1 MEYKLNGLQPEKVF
15 KYFEEIS
22 RIPHGSRDTKRISD
36 YCVEFAKERNL
47 RYIQDESNNVI
58 IFKDATSGYENSPH
72 VILQGH
78 LDMVCEKT
86 SDSNHNFDEDPLCLI
101 VDGDN
106 LKADNTTLGGDDGI
120 AVAYAL
126 AILDSDD
133 LEHAGLEVVFTVDEE
148 IGMLGADSIDLTPLQ
163 GKYMLNMDSDE
174 EGIILASCA
183 GGVTS
188 TINLDVNYIKKDGLK
203 VDIKID
209 GLLGGH
215 SGAEINK
222 GRANANCLLGRL
234 LFNIMEEIDANIISL
249 YGGTK
254 DNAIPRESGVSLVID
269 ESDSSVLVDICNELQ
284 KALSKEYGVADKN
297 IKITVTQGEIGEYS
311 ALNNTSQLKLV
322 FLLVNLP
329 NGIMAMSQDIEGLV
343 ETSLNLGILS
353 LNEANATMGFAVR
366 SSIDTAKVALKNKV
380 RFMAE
385 FVGAEY
391 TESGDYPEWAYKRE
405 SKLREVCNN
414 VFKKQYGYDAK
425 IEAIHAGLECGI
437 ISSKIPDIDIVSF
450 GPNMKDIHTPN
461 ERLSISSTKRVWD
474 FVVEVLKELK

>member
-1 MEYKLNGLQPEKVF
+1 M
-15 KYFEEIS
+15 
-22 RIPHGSRDTKRISD
+22 
-36 YCVEFAKERNL
+36 
-47 RYIQDESNNVI
+47 
-58 IFKDATSGYENSPH
+58 
-72 VILQGH
+72 
-78 LDMVCEKT
+78 
-86 SDSNHNFDEDPLCLI
+86 
-101 VDGDN
+101 
-106 LKADNTTLGGDDGI
+106 
-120 AVAYAL
+120 L

-284 KALSKEYGVADKN
+284 KALTKEYGVADKN

-366 SSIDTAKVALKNKV
+366 SSIDTAKVALKDKDLWLSLLVLNIQKV
-380 RFMAE
+380 E
-385 FVGAEY
+385 IIQNGH
-391 TESGDYPEWAYKRE
+391 TKESQ
-405 SKLREVCNN
+405 N
-414 VFKKQYGYDAK
+414 
-425 IEAIHAGLECGI
+425 
-437 ISSKIPDIDIVSF
+437 
-450 GPNMKDIHTPN
+450 
-461 ERLSISSTKRVWD
+461 
-474 FVVEVLKELK
+474 

>member
-1 MEYKLNGLQPEKVF
+1 MEYKLSNLKPEKVF
-15 KYFEEIS
+15 RYFEEITA
-22 RIPHGSRDTKRISD
+22 IPHGSRDTKRISD
-36 YCVEFAKERNL
+36 YCVNFAKERGL
-47 RYIQDESNNVI
+47 RYIQDAANNVI
-58 IFKDATSGYENSPH
+58 IFKDGTKGYEQSDA

-86 SDSNHNFDEDPLCLI
+86 SDSEHNFDTDPLTLI

-106 LKADNTTLGGDDGI
+106 LTADRTTLGGDDGI

-133 LEHAGLEVVFTVDEE
+133 IEHAPLEVIFTVDEE
-148 IGMLGADSIDLTPLQ
+148 IGMLGADSIDLSMLK

-183 GGVTS
+183 GGLTS
-188 TINLDVNYIKKDGLK
+188 TVELDAKYAKKTGLK
-203 VDIKID
+203 VDIAIT

-234 LFNIMEEIDANIISL
+234 LFNIIEEIDANIISL
-249 YGGTK
+249 YGGSK

-269 ESDSSVLVDICNELQ
+269 SSDYDVLSTACDELQ
-284 KALSKEYGVADKN
+284 KALSVEYGVTDKD
-297 IKITVTQGEIGEYS
+297 IKITLTKYTEGEYN
-311 ALNNTSQLKLV
+311 ALVGTSQLKLI

-329 NGIMAMSQDIEGLV
+329 NGIMSMSPDIEGLV

-353 LNEANATMGFAVR
+353 LDEHKAVMGFAIR
-366 SSIDTAKVALKNKV
+366 SSVNSAKIALKNRV

-385 FVGAEY
+385 FVGASY
-391 TESGDYPEWAYKRE
+391 HESGDYPEWAYKRE
-405 SKLREVCNN
+405 SRLRDVCND
-414 VFKKQYGYDAK
+414 VFKKQYGHDVK

-437 ISSKIPDIDIVSF
+437 IAGKVKDLDIVSF
-450 GPNMKDIHTPN
+450 GPDMKDIHTPN
-461 ERLSISSTKRVWD
+461 ETLSISSVERVWN
-474 FVVEVLKELK
+474 FVIQVLKELK

>member
-36 YCVEFAKERNL
+36 YCVEFAKRRNL
-47 RYIQDESNNVI
+47 KYIQDDSNNVI

-86 SDSNHNFDEDPLCLI
+86 SDVEHNFDTDPLDLI
-101 VDGDN
+101 VDGDI
-106 LKADNTTLGGDDGI
+106 LKANNTTLGGDDGI

-133 LEHAGLEVVFTVDEE
+133 LEHAALEVIFTVDEE
-148 IGMLGADSIDLTPLQ
+148 IGMLGADSIDLSMLQ

-188 TINLDVNYIKKDGLK
+188 TIELDTKYVKKDGLK
-203 VDIKID
+203 VDIKIE

-234 LFNIMEEIDANIISL
+234 LFNIMEEIDANIATL

-269 ESDSSVLVDICNELQ
+269 ESDYDVLKNICDNLQ
-284 KALSKEYGVADKN
+284 KACSKEYGIADKN
-297 IKITVTQGEIGEYS
+297 IKVVVNKDKKGEYS
-311 ALNNTSQLKLV
+311 VLNNTSQLKLV

-353 LNEANATMGFAVR
+353 LDDTKATMGFAVR
-366 SSIDTAKVALKNKV
+366 SSVDTAKVALKDKV

-385 FVGAEY
+385 FVGATY